1 MSFLLSSFIH
11 VAYDNF
17 YNFDNMAVPSITK
30 SFVFSVDYCFYFLF
44 FVLNLQQSNL
54 NSGINKIN
62 KYVYE

>member
-30 SFVFSVDYCFYFLF
+30 YFVFSVDYCFYFILCAE
-44 FVLNLQQSNL
+44 SAT
-54 NSGINKIN
+54 
-62 KYVYE
+62 E

>member
-1 MSFLLSSFIH
+1 MYFLLSSFSY

-30 SFVFSVDYCFYFLF
+30 SFVFSVDYTAFTLF
-44 FVLNLQQSNL
+44 FVLHLQQSNL

-62 KYVYE
+62 VYE